1 MACRTR
7 PVRSISRDRADPIEG
22 PHHWLAMKN
31 WARNYVYGARRVH
44 EPRSIDEVQ
53 AIVRTAPALRVLGSR
68 HSFSDIADTAGDLI
82 SLAAL
87 PRLIEI
93 DRRGEMVTVDGGIRY
108 GEVCVALDAAGGALH
123 NLASLPHIS
132 VAGACATGTH
142 GSGDGHGNLS
152 TAVLAMEVVRADG
165 EIETIDGSD
174 ADGLAAAAVSLGA
187 LGVVTRLTLRT
198 QPTMLVRQ
206 DVYEDLPVDAF
217 VDHFDEL
224 ASAADSVSFFTE
236 WGVNPVIDQVWLKR
250 RVTVDDPYEPAGELH
265 GASLATIE
273 RHPIRRLT
281 AEACTA
287 QLGVPGPW
295 HERLPHFRMD
305 HTPSS
310 GDEIQSEYFI
320 GRGDAVAAFV
330 ALLALR
336 DRLAGL
342 IQVSEI
348 RTIAADDI
356 WLSPASGRPT
366 VAFHF
371 TWKPDTDAV
380 NAILPL
386 VERALAPYQPRPHWG
401 KAFTMAPPDVRAGY
415 PRLPAFERFA
425 RTLDPAG
432 TFHNAFLRRYAFT
445 GSD

>member
-1 MACRTR
+1 M
-7 PVRSISRDRADPIEG
+7 RSNQVEPYCLRAIRVGAPER

-31 WARNYVYGARRVH
+31 WAGNFVYGARHVH
-44 EPRSIDEVQ
+44 EPRSIDELQ
-53 AIVRTAPALRVLGSR
+53 GIVRASSALRAIGSR
-68 HSFSDIADTAGDLI
+68 HSFNDIADTTGDLI

-87 PRLIEI
+87 PRTIEI
-93 DRRGEMVTVDGGIRY
+93 DRAGETVTVDGGTRY
-108 GEVCVALDAAGGALH
+108 GEVSAALHAAGGALH

-152 TAVLAMEVVRADG
+152 TAVLAMDVVRADG
-165 EIETIDGSD
+165 EIETIDATDG
-174 ADGLAAAAVSLGA
+174 DGLAAAAVSLGA

-198 QPTMLVRQ
+198 QAATLVRQ

-217 VDHFDEL
+217 VEHFDEL

-236 WGVNPVIDQVWLKR
+236 WDANPVIDQVWLKR
-250 RVTVDDPYEPAGELH
+250 RVTVGDPYEPPGDLY
-265 GASLATIE
+265 GAIRATVE
-273 RHPIRRLT
+273 RHPIRRMT
-281 AEACTA
+281 AEACTP

-310 GDEIQSEYFI
+310 GAEIQSEYFV
-320 GRGDAVAAFV
+320 GRGDAMAAFA

-336 DRLAGL
+336 DRLADL

-348 RTIAADDI
+348 RTVAADDL

-386 VERALAPYQPRPHWG
+386 VERVLAPYQPRPHWG

-415 PRLPAFERFA
+415 PRLPAFTEFA
-425 RTLDPAG
+425 RRLDPDG
-432 TFHNAFLRRYAFT
+432 TFHNAFLRRYVFT
-445 GSD
+445 DPD

>member
-1 MACRTR
+1 
-7 PVRSISRDRADPIEG
+7 
-22 PHHWLAMKN
+22 MKN
-31 WARNYVYGARRVH
+31 WAGNYTYGARRVH
-44 EPRSIDEVQ
+44 EPRSIDELQ
-53 AIVRTAPALRVLGSR
+53 GIVSASSALRVLGSR
-68 HSFSDIADTAGDLI
+68 HSFNGIADTNGDLI
-82 SLAAL
+82 SLAEL
-87 PRLIEI
+87 PRMIEI
-93 DRRGEMVTVDGGIRY
+93 DRGGETVTVDGGVRY
-108 GEVCVALDAAGGALH
+108 GDVCVALDAAGGALH

-152 TAVLAMEVVRADG
+152 TAVLAMDVVRPDG
-165 EIETIDGSD
+165 EVETIDGRN

-198 QPTMLVRQ
+198 QPATLVRQ

-217 VDHFDEL
+217 IDHFDEL
-224 ASAADSVSFFTE
+224 ASTADSVSFFTE
-236 WGVNPVIDQVWLKR
+236 WGANPVIDQVWLKR
-250 RVTVDDPYEPAGELH
+250 RVTVGDPYEPPGELH
-265 GASLATIE
+265 GAIRAAVE
-273 RHPIRRLT
+273 RHPIRRMS
-281 AEACTA
+281 AEASTA

-305 HTPSS
+305 HMPSS
-310 GDEIQSEYFI
+310 GAEIQSEYFV
-320 GRGDAVAAFV
+320 GRGDAMAAFV

-342 IQVSEI
+342 IQVSEV
-348 RTIAADDI
+348 RTIAADDL

-380 NAILPL
+380 AAILPL

-401 KAFTMAPPDVRAGY
+401 KAFAMAPADVRAGY
-415 PRLPAFERFA
+415 PRLPAFAELA
-425 RTLDPAG
+425 RGFDPGG
-432 TFHNAFLRRYAFT
+432 TFRNEFLRRYVFT
-445 GSD
+445 DSA